1 MRDFVL
7 RLNRFRAY
15 FHPHV
20 RPILLVTAI
29 STHEP
34 SVNGENSEHTANNN
48 DPIAKHENVE
58 KHVAIIIPFFNV
70 ELPMYSYMYRQSLI
84 ATR

>member
-15 FHPHV
+15 FHPHI

-34 SVNGENSEHTANNN
+34 SVNGENSEHTANYS
-48 DPIAKHENVE
+48 DPIAEHENVE
-58 KHVAIIIPFFNV
+58 IHVAMIIPLL
-70 ELPMYSYMYRQSLI
+70 LPMYSNMYRQSLI

>member
-1 MRDFVL
+1 MRDFVLL
-7 RLNRFRAY
+7 RLNRFRA
-15 FHPHV
+15 FHPHI

-34 SVNGENSEHTANNN
+34 SVNGENSEHTANYS

-58 KHVAIIIPFFNV
+58 IHVAIIIPLTITYV
-70 ELPMYSYMYRQSLI
+70 LLTCRQGLI

>member
-15 FHPHV
+15 FHPHL

-34 SVNGENSEHTANNN
+34 SVNGENSEHTAN
-48 DPIAKHENVE
+48 DSPPIAKQGW
-58 KHVAIIIPFFNV
+58 
-70 ELPMYSYMYRQSLI
+70 M
-84 ATR
+84 